1 MTRRRL
7 PGMQTSTDYSHILR
21 GMYAA
26 EREYLAAGGPGHA
39 DFAMLAP
46 YFAEDVVLCQA
57 TALPYGGVWRGH
69 DGMREFFAAMAATWD
84 EFEMLDQ
91 QFLATAETAVVRTRV
106 RARARATHRELSFP
120 ILQTLHVVDGRI
132 AEVWPFYW
140 DTAAIVAAI
149 YDQRP

>member
-1 MTRRRL
+1 MHTFTDCTRL
-7 PGMQTSTDYSHILR
+7 LR

-26 EREYLAAGGPGHA
+26 EREYLAAGGASHG
-39 DFAMLAP
+39 DFAVLAT

-57 TALPYGGVWRGH
+57 AALPYGGVWRGH
-69 DGMREFFAAMAATWD
+69 DGLRAFFAAMAATWS

-106 RARARATHRELSFP
+106 RARARVSRREVSFP
-120 ILQTLHVVDGRI
+120 ILQTLRVADGRI
-132 AEVWPFYW
+132 SEVWPFYW

-149 YDQRP
+149 APTR

>member
-1 MTRRRL
+1 
-7 PGMQTSTDYSHILR
+7 MQTFTDCTPILR

-26 EREYLAAGGPGHA
+26 EREYLASGGPGHG
-39 DFAMLAP
+39 DFAVLAP
-46 YFAEDVVLCQA
+46 YFAADVVLCQA

-69 DGMREFFAAMAATWD
+69 EGMRAFFAAMAATWS

-91 QFLATAETAVVRTRV
+91 QFLATGETAVVRTRV
-106 RARARATHRELSFP
+106 RARARASRREVSFP
-120 ILQTLHVVDGRI
+120 ILQTLRIADGRI

-149 YDQRP
+149 APTR